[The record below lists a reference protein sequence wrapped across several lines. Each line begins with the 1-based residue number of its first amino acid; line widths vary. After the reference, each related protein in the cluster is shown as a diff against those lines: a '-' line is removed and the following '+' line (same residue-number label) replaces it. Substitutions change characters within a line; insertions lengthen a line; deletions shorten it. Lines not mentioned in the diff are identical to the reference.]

1 MMKDIRILLLAMALF
16 ATPVTH
22 GDVITLPKTT
32 DDADK
37 AFALSLP
44 YRGMT
49 MEAVTTQYGAP
60 LQKASPV
67 GDPPIIRWEYDKFA
81 VYFESE
87 YVIHSV
93 IKK

>member
-1 MMKDIRILLLAMALF
+1 MMKDTIILLLAMALF

-22 GDVITLPKTT
+22 ADVITLPDATT
-32 DDADK
+32 DAGK
-37 AFALSLP
+37 TFALSLP
-44 YRGMT
+44 YRGMS
-49 MEAVTTQYGAP
+49 MEAVATQYGAP

-67 GDPPIIRWEYDKFA
+67 GEPPIIRWEYEKFA

-93 IKK
+93 MKK